1 MNMHVYIYI
10 YKLWETVREQTLN
23 GQELVL
29 YLIEQEQFVADI
41 DFPAESVLF
50 GVNNCQVNWDVTTS
64 IHFLVSFRI
73 NRQPPAK

>member
-1 MNMHVYIYI
+1 M
-10 YKLWETVREQTLN
+10 REQTLN

-50 GVNNCQVNWDVTTS
+50 GVNNCQVN
-64 IHFLVSFRI
+64 
-73 NRQPPAK
+73 